1 MRKHPFRFYTGMHNP
16 RAIERDDFVDVPVC
30 LSYSRLAHRK
40 TFPTARQP
48 ILLDSSG
55 FSRLK
60 KDGCW
65 PFSVR
70 HYINNVRRI
79 IKGLGRMPDGIA
91 PMDAMTENPIIYG
104 TPHLP
109 RDHPGWCHGT
119 KAWRGIPDD
128 QPDEPIRMAEFKH
141 QWWTI
146 TNYKECIKEAPDL
159 PIFPVLQGQDVEGQ
173 VRCADMYRRAGIDLR
188 RLPMVAIGSVC
199 RKQNT
204 AEIEEIVSTIAVEF
218 DLDNIHGLGV
228 KSYGL
233 ELAGEYFA
241 SADSMAWSKA
251 YMHAPLLPGHEGRG
265 HKNCANCP
273 EAALIDRERVLS
285 TLAKPRPRKRYQPRL
300 WLRHDEAIA

>member
-1 MRKHPFRFYTGMHNP
+1 MTTFYLGIHHPNW
-16 RAIERDDFVDVPVC
+16 IERDDFDGVPVC

-65 PFSVR
+65 PFPVR
-70 HYINNVRRI
+70 HYIANVRRI
-79 IKGLGRMPDGIA
+79 IAGLGRIPDGVA
-91 PMDAMTENPIIYG
+91 PMDAMTEEPIIRG

-109 RDHPGWCHGT
+109 RKHPGWCHGT

-128 QPDEPIRMAEFKH
+128 GPDEPIRVAEFKH

-146 TNYKECIKEAPDL
+146 TNYKECVREAPDL

-173 VRCADMYRRAGIDLR
+173 VRCAEMYLRAGIDLR
-188 RLPMVAIGSVC
+188 RLPMVAVGSVC

-204 AEIEEIVSTIAVEF
+204 AEIEEIVAALAVEF
-218 DLDNIHGLGV
+218 ELDNIHGLGV
-228 KSYGL
+228 KTAGL
-233 ELAGEYFA
+233 ELAGEYFRT
-241 SADSMAWSKA
+241 ADSMAWSKA
-251 YMHAPLLPGHEGRG
+251 YMHAPLLPEHEGLN

-273 EAALIDRERVLS
+273 EAALLDRQRVLAS
-285 TLAKPRPRKRYQPRL
+285 VARPRRRKPYQPRL
-300 WLRHDEAIA
+300 RPFFSEAIA